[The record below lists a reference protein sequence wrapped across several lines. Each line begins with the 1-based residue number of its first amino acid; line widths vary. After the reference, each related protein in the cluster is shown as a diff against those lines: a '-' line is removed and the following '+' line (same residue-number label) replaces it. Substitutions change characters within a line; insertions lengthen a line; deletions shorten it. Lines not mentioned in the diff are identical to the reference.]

1 MTWWQGAVLGLVQ
14 GLAEFLPVSSK
25 GHLVLAKAVLGVS
38 TPGVL
43 VEVLLHVATLV
54 AVLIVYRR
62 ELAGLIVGVVRRE
75 GPALRL
81 AGLLI
86 LSAVPAGIVG
96 VLFHHKI
103 EESFHS
109 LWITGIDFAVTG
121 LILWSTRW
129 VNPHDTP
136 LELTTARTVAMG
148 LAQALAILPGISRS
162 GSTIT
167 AGLWGGLEPV
177 RAAEFSF
184 LMAVP
189 VIAGA
194 AMLETP
200 HLREA
205 AAAVGTGPLIVSFL
219 TALVSGI
226 LAIRLLLA
234 LLRRRTFYQ
243 FAPYCW
249 AVAAFTLLW
258 AVLHP

>member
-14 GLAEFLPVSSK
+14 GLAEFLPISSK

-54 AVLIVYRR
+54 AVVIAYRR
-62 ELAGLIVGVVRRE
+62 ELARLIAGVVKRE

-96 VLFHHKI
+96 VLFHRKI

-129 VNPHDTP
+129 
-136 LELTTARTVAMG
+136 EIG
-148 LAQALAILPGISRS
+148 
-162 GSTIT
+162 
-167 AGLWGGLEPV
+167 
-177 RAAEFSF
+177 RAH
-184 LMAVP
+184 V
-189 VIAGA
+189 
-194 AMLETP
+194 
-200 HLREA
+200 
-205 AAAVGTGPLIVSFL
+205 
-219 TALVSGI
+219 
-226 LAIRLLLA
+226 
-234 LLRRRTFYQ
+234 
-243 FAPYCW
+243 
-249 AVAAFTLLW
+249 
-258 AVLHP
+258 